1 MNRFC
6 TFLGL
11 RLFAVKENSSE
22 SNLQLLS
29 AVIKTARIQRQ
40 YHERTRNDD
49 AITG

>member
-22 SNLQLLS
+22 INLQLFAP
-29 AVIKTARIQRQ
+29 AVIKTVQRQ
-40 YHERTRNDD
+40 YHERTRDDD